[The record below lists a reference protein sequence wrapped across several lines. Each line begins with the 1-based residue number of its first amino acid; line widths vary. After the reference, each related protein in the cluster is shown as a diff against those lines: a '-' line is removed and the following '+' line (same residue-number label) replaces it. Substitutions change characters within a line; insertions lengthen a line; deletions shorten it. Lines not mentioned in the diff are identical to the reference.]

1 MMLKVISRFLPLII
15 LVLPLVA
22 CKQSWQGMAAPVSQ
36 ATETSLP
43 TQTELAASRSSSPG
57 DTQGQAVA
65 LDLPLTATLPVEL
78 TQPSPTPTNTPTPI
92 PFRICSPL
100 DIHDLEEL
108 PEITSD
114 PYRPPPPGREER
126 HHGVD
131 FSYYRRGERTTIQ
144 GVGVQSVF
152 SGRVVAA
159 IADSFPYGNVVI
171 IETVYEDLPPE
182 LAAELEIP
190 PGESIYTLYAHMDQA
205 PLVALGDPVL
215 ACQALGQVGKSGN
228 AAEPHLH
235 LEMRLGAPG
244 AEFSSMGFYKADDTA
259 EERSN
264 YVLWRTS
271 GEFRHFDPMRVLKK
285 TSDDPLGGN

>member
-1 MMLKVISRFLPLII
+1 MIFKMVFRLLAVILLISSLAACGQSPDTGNMLPIATNEIEPVESPTPQKL
-15 LVLPLVA
+15 
-22 CKQSWQGMAAPVSQ
+22 AAP
-36 ATETSLP
+36 AT
-43 TQTELAASRSSSPG
+43 
-57 DTQGQAVA
+57 
-65 LDLPLTATLPVEL
+65 
-78 TQPSPTPTNTPTPI
+78 PSPTIPAQPIVVQPSITPTATPTPI

-100 DIHDLEEL
+100 DIHSLEEL

-144 GVGVQSVF
+144 GVGVQAVLA
-152 SGRVVAA
+152 GRVIAA
-159 IADSFPYGNVVI
+159 ISESFPYGNVVI
-171 IETVYEDLPPE
+171 IETAYADLPAK

-190 PGESIYTLYAHMDQA
+190 PGESIYTLYAHMEQA
-205 PLVALGDPVL
+205 PLVALGDIVL

-228 AAEPHLH
+228 AYEPHLH

-244 AEFSSMGFYKADDTA
+244 AEFTSMGFYKADDTE

-264 YVLWRTS
+264 YVRWRTS
-271 GEFRHFDPMRVLKK
+271 GDFRHFDPMRVLQK
-285 TSDDPLGGN
+285 SVADPSGAD